1 MKKMVV
7 IIIILAIILAGM
19 IIYKKTAVGTKDDI
33 SIGEIKEIETYITK
47 IYLWKEIT
55 NEALPVFE
63 NINEANETWV
73 WEAVKK
79 NLEEFEVSIEDI
91 QNKAKE
97 LFGESFAKEFPKEGN
112 DSYEYDQETDKYYAL
127 GMRIGP
133 RRR

>member
-7 IIIILAIILAGM
+7 IIVILAIILAGM
-19 IIYKKTAVGTKDDI
+19 IIYKKAAVGTKDDI

-73 WEAVKK
+73 WEAVKT
-79 NLEEFEVSIEDI
+79 NLEEFQVSSQDI

-97 LFGESFAKEFPKEGN
+97 LFGENFTKEFPKEGN
-112 DSYEYDQETDKYYAL
+112 NSYEYDQETDKYYAL